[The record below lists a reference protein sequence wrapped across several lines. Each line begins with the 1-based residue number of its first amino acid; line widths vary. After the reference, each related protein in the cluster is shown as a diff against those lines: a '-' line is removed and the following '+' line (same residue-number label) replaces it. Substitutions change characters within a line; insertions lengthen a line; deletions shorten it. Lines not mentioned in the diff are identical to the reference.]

1 MKKILFVCLGNIC
14 RSPGAEAIMKA
25 WIKKEG
31 KEKEFL
37 IDSAGLYS
45 GHAGALP
52 DERMRRHASRR
63 GYVLDSR
70 ARTFYPTADFAEF
83 DMIIGMDDQNIEALK
98 RAAINEEERAKIF
111 KMTDFCRKSTSY
123 SEIPDPYYEGPQ
135 GFELV
140 LDLFVSLLETEIKYP
155 ILQGGI
161 LPFWTPSFYDLEN
174 QISIPIIFLNS

>member
-25 WIKKEG
+25 IVRREG
-31 KEKEFL
+31 KEKEFY

-52 DERMRRHASRR
+52 DERMLRHAAKR
-63 GYVLDSR
+63 GYELDSR

-83 DMIIGMDDQNIEALK
+83 DLIIGMDDQNIRELRRLATSDD
-98 RAAINEEERAKIF
+98 ERDKIF
-111 KMTDFCRKSTSY
+111 KMTDFCQKPTRYTVV
-123 SEIPDPYYEGPQ
+123 PDPYYEGPE

-140 LDLFVSLLETEIKYP
+140 LNLLEDAVEGLYRKC
-155 ILQGGI
+155 L
-161 LPFWTPSFYDLEN
+161 D
-174 QISIPIIFLNS
+174 